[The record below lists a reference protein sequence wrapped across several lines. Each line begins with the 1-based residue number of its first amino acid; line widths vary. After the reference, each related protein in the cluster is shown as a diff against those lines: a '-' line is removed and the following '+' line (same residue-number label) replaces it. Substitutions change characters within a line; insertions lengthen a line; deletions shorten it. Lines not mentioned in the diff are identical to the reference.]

1 MRKIPLF
8 LAIFIFSCNGPSIQ
22 KVSND
27 VARQLKTVYFMDTT
41 TNLCF
46 GGIYGKE
53 DRPVRIDAKTF
64 SCVPCDSLK
73 NVHISKIG
81 N

>member
-1 MRKIPLF
+1 
-8 LAIFIFSCNGPSIQ
+8 
-22 KVSND
+22 
-27 VARQLKTVYFMDTT
+27 MDTT

-46 GGIYGKE
+46 GGIYNKDE
-53 DRPVRIDAKTF
+53 QRIYIDTKTF

-73 NVHISKIG
+73 NVPISKIG